1 MILILCTVIAYDI
14 YAESRE
20 KIDVCLQSLS
30 CCFNTVVLEVFTDF
44 L

>member
-14 YAESRE
+14 YTEFHE

-30 CCFNTVVLEVFTDF
+30 RCFNAVLPKIFSNVF
-44 L
+44 